1 MRWLCKKTGK
11 TTRPSQCGDTL
22 VEVTIA
28 MAVLGLV
35 LAATMTIINRSLL
48 SVMNAVERTS
58 ARGEVN
64 SQVEMLRYVFDTQS
78 GVNKTVAQQII
89 DSTGTADVSDNGCS
103 AGSGAFYLTQRTI
116 NKDDITPIQRNVY
129 TANDM
134 VANTVAGAPHAINE
148 GGIWIEGTKHEA
160 TSSGVP
166 GYIDFFVRA
175 CWSPYASN
183 EVGQGRLE
191 SIVRVYLSEEDG

>member
-1 MRWLCKKTGK
+1 MKRLWNRDRQTGGSNQ
-11 TTRPSQCGDTL
+11 RGDTL
-22 VEVTIA
+22 VEVAIA

-48 SVMNAVERTS
+48 SVMNAVERTG

-78 GVNKTVAQQII
+78 GINKAVANQIV
-89 DSTGTADVSDNGCS
+89 DSTGTADISDNGCS
-103 AGSGAFYLTQRTI
+103 AGAGSFYLTTQSI
-116 NKDDITPIQRNVY
+116 SEDNMTPIQYHAY
-129 TANDM
+129 TPNDM
-134 VANTVAGAPHAINE
+134 VANTVYAAPHAVDD
-148 GGIWIEGTKHEA
+148 GGIWIEGSKHEG
-160 TSSGVP
+160 SDGIP
-166 GYIDFFVRA
+166 GYVDFYVRA

>member
-134 VANTVAGAPHAINE
+134 VANTVAGAPHAMTTV
-148 GGIWIEGTKHEA
+148 GFG
-160 TSSGVP
+160 S
-166 GYIDFFVRA
+166 RA
-175 CWSPYASN
+175 PN
-183 EVGQGRLE
+183 TRLRLVACLAI
-191 SIVRVYLSEEDG
+191 STFLSERVGAPTPQMRLGRVD

>member
-1 MRWLCKKTGK
+1 MKRLWSKGG
-11 TTRPSQCGDTL
+11 RVNGSNQRGDTL
-22 VEVTIA
+22 VEVAIA

-48 SVMNAVERTS
+48 SVMNAVERTG

-78 GVNKTVAQQII
+78 GINKAVANQIV
-89 DSTGTADVSDNGCS
+89 DSTGTADISDNGCS
-103 AGSGAFYLTQRTI
+103 AGAGSFYLTTQSI
-116 NKDDITPIQRNVY
+116 SEDNI
-129 TANDM
+129 
-134 VANTVAGAPHAINE
+134 
-148 GGIWIEGTKHEA
+148 
-160 TSSGVP
+160 
-166 GYIDFFVRA
+166 GYVDFYVRA